1 VNKSVNATREYVSI
15 NVLVVAA
22 HKYLI
27 KVLIVEYGGIL
38 SEHLEA
44 RREFTAFVG
53 YRGASRKYN
62 L

>member
-1 VNKSVNATREYVSI
+1 
-15 NVLVVAA
+15 VLVVAA
-22 HKYLI
+22 HEYLI

-38 SEHLEA
+38 GEHLEA

-53 YRGASRKYN
+53 YRGASREYN